1 MPDSIEKA
9 ALVMDYSHAA
19 PGAPLRPRLRSMF
32 RLQWETQQDAY
43 VLLYPE
49 GMVKLNPSAGQ
60 ILVRCDGTR
69 ELDEIIT
76 ELEDLFNAQDLAP
89 DVYRFLDH
97 ARQRGWV
104 D

>member
-1 MPDSIEKA
+1 
-9 ALVMDYSHAA
+9 
-19 PGAPLRPRLRSMF
+19 MF
-32 RLQWETQQDAY
+32 RLQWETAQDAY

-69 ELDEIIT
+69 ELDQIIT
-76 ELEDLFNAQDLAP
+76 ELEQLFNAQDLAP

>member
-1 MPDSIEKA
+1 MNYVNA
-9 ALVMDYSHAA
+9 MT
-19 PGAPLRPRLRSMF
+19 GAPLRPRLRSIY
-32 RLQWETQQDAY
+32 RLQWESQQDAY

-76 ELEDLFNAQDLAP
+76 ELEDLFNAQDLAA

>member
-1 MPDSIEKA
+1 
-9 ALVMDYSHAA
+9 MDYANAA
-19 PGAPLRPRLRSMF
+19 TGAPLRPRLRSMF
-32 RLQWETQQDAY
+32 RLKWETEQDAY
-43 VLLYPE
+43 VLFCPE
-49 GMVKLNPSAGQ
+49 GAVRLNPSAGQ
-60 ILVRCDGTR
+60 ILLRCDGVR

-76 ELEDLFNAQDLAP
+76 ELEDLFNAQDLAA

>member
-1 MPDSIEKA
+1 MNYDNA
-9 ALVMDYSHAA
+9 MT
-19 PGAPLRPRLRSMF
+19 GAPLRPRLRSIY
-32 RLQWETQQDAY
+32 RLQWESQQDAY

-76 ELEDLFNAQDLAP
+76 ELEDLFNTQDLAA

>member
-1 MPDSIEKA
+1 MNY
-9 ALVMDYSHAA
+9 ALSES
-19 PGAPLRPRLRSMF
+19 GAPLRPRLRPMF
-32 RLQWETQQDAY
+32 RLQWETEQDAY

-69 ELDEIIT
+69 ELDDIIT

>member
-1 MPDSIEKA
+1 
-9 ALVMDYSHAA
+9 
-19 PGAPLRPRLRSMF
+19 MF
-32 RLQWETQQDAY
+32 RLQWETAQDAY

-69 ELDEIIT
+69 ELDQIIT
-76 ELEDLFNAQDLAP
+76 ELEELFNAQDLAP

>member
-1 MPDSIEKA
+1 MTYPDA
-9 ALVMDYSHAA
+9 AG
-19 PGAPLRPRLRSMF
+19 GAPLRPRLRSIF
-32 RLQWETQQDAY
+32 RLQWEEVQQAY

-69 ELDEIIT
+69 ELDQIIT
-76 ELEDLFNAQDLAP
+76 ELEQLFNAADLAP